1 MANTA
6 LDARIAPAMINVSFK
21 TDSDKI
27 RLLSEIGRI
36 HPVLTPEDIIE
47 YSDKYDD
54 FKRNYSVMKSCSFE
68 IDDWADRRY
77 DIIKIPSW
85 TYSMKDKKFYVNLL
99 QLIKWYLKLTDVFE
113 KYDVL
118 KAFSSLRTHLYIE
131 GQYYRPFYD
140 RFEFEYFLSYSLG
153 LMMSLESKILNDK
166 FGEITDE
173 EIELLI
179 RAIATP
185 ADMGVVDDEVSNSA
199 TGILDQIRNRE
210 LA

>member
-1 MANTA
+1 V
-6 LDARIAPAMINVSFK
+6 ISVSFK
-21 TDSDKI
+21 TDADKI

-36 HPVLTPEDIIE
+36 HPVLTPEDIVE

-68 IDDWADRRY
+68 RGDWDARRY
-77 DIIKIPSW
+77 EIVKIPSW
-85 TYSMKDKKFYVNLL
+85 TYPMKDKKFYSNLL
-99 QLIKWYLKLTDVFE
+99 SLIKWHLSLADVFE

-118 KAFSSLRTHLYIE
+118 KALSSLRTHLYIE
-131 GQYYRPFYD
+131 ISYYKPMYD
-140 RFEFEYFLSYSLG
+140 RFEFEYFANYALDILTA
-153 LMMSLESKILNDK
+153 MESKVLNDNYDA
-166 FGEITDE
+166 ISDE

-179 RAIATP
+179 RIIATP
-185 ADMGVVDDEVSNSA
+185 ADMGIIDCEVSNSV